1 MNYDQY
7 IAAKTHLSGDHGFS
21 PLSTPSFL
29 YDFQAD
35 LVTWSLRKGRAAIFA
50 DCGLGK
56 TPMQLAWAKNVVEH
70 SGGRVLVLCPLA
82 VANQTQREAEKFGI
96 EAQVV
101 RDGKIRGAGIYISN
115 YERLHYFDRGDFTGV
130 VCDESSILKNF
141 DGATKKAV
149 TEFMRPL
156 PYRLLCTATAAPND
170 HIELGTSS
178 EALGEMGFADV
189 LSRFF
194 RKTKKTYTRCD
205 EHRGQVYSLR
215 GHAVR
220 DFWRWVN
227 SWSRAVRKPS
237 DLGYDDG
244 AFTLPPLR
252 TEQHVVKASTRPEGY
267 LFDVPAIGL
276 LEQRRERRRTLAE
289 RCERAAELVSDTGES
304 AVCWCHLNDEGDAL
318 ERMIPGAVQVA
329 GKDPDERKVEVLE
342 AFASGEARV
351 LVTKPVLTG
360 FGLNWQHC
368 SHQTFFPSHSFE
380 QWYQAVRRSWRFGQM
395 RPVKVDVVTS
405 EGESEV
411 LANLQRKQDA
421 ADRMFNEI
429 VSEMKNSLKA
439 KTAPYEGPKAEVPSW
454 LQ

>member
-1 MNYDQY
+1 M
-7 IAAKTHLSGDHGFS
+7 
-21 PLSTPSFL
+21 
-29 YDFQAD
+29 
-35 LVTWSLRKGRAAIFA
+35 
-50 DCGLGK
+50 
-56 TPMQLAWAKNVVEH
+56 
-70 SGGRVLVLCPLA
+70 
-82 VANQTQREAEKFGI
+82 
-96 EAQVV
+96 
-101 RDGKIRGAGIYISN
+101 
-115 YERLHYFDRGDFTGV
+115 
-130 VCDESSILKNF
+130 
-141 DGATKKAV
+141 
-149 TEFMRPL
+149 
-156 PYRLLCTATAAPND
+156 
-170 HIELGTSS
+170 
-178 EALGEMGFADV
+178 
-189 LSRFF
+189 
-194 RKTKKTYTRCD
+194 
-205 EHRGQVYSLR
+205 
-215 GHAVR
+215 R